1 MLVTI
6 FGVALI
12 YFAATQ
18 SVVVEEYPQGYV
30 YYEHPT
36 QLGPVVERG
45 ITVTPVSEF
54 RYKNVVRQQ
63 FDYSCGSAALTTVL
77 NHYLGRQFEE
87 RQIMEGLLRFG
98 ETERIIE
105 RRGFSLLDMRR
116 LATALGHPSGGFRAQ
131 MKDIAEL
138 DHPAIVP
145 ITYGGFKHFVVLR
158 EYRDGYVYVAD
169 PALGNLSFTS
179 KKFQEI
185 WAGRDEDGKVAES
198 GVLFIV
204 FPNGFEP
211 QPDLELTEYD
221 LRRID
226 DRTLNRLAF
235 EEFRVFTPRLEQQ
248 TDRVM
253 SVVRQ
258 QIVNDRGETEII
270 QVPTRTYFKP

>member
-18 SVVVEEYPQGYV
+18 AVVVEDYPQGYV

-36 QLGPVVERG
+36 KQGPVEQRG
-45 ITVTPVSEF
+45 ITLKPVSEF
-54 RYKNVVRQQ
+54 KYHNVVRQA

-98 ETERIIE
+98 ETERIVE

-116 LATALGHPSGGFRAQ
+116 LATALGHPSGGFRAK
-131 MKDIAEL
+131 MSDVAEL
-138 DHPAIVP
+138 EHPAIVP
-145 ITYGGFKHFVVLR
+145 ITYGGFKHFVVVR
-158 EYRDGYVYVAD
+158 EYRNGYVYVAD

-179 KKFQEI
+179 QKFQEV
-185 WAGRDEDGKVAES
+185 WAGKDDNGDLNES

-204 FPNGFEP
+204 FPEDVEP
-211 QPDLELTEYD
+211 LNDLQLTEYD
-221 LRRID
+221 MRMID
-226 DRTLNRLAF
+226 DRTINRLAF
-235 EEFRVFTPRLEQQ
+235 QEFMVFTPRLEQQ
-248 TDRVM
+248 TDKVM
-253 SVVRQ
+253 SLVRQ
-258 QIVNDRGETEII
+258 QIVDDEGVERII
-270 QVPTRTYFKP
+270 NVPTRTYFKN

>member
-18 SVVVEEYPQGYV
+18 SVVVEEYPHDLV

-36 QLGPVVERG
+36 KQGPVRERG
-45 ITVTPVSEF
+45 IQVQPVSEF
-54 RYKNVVRQQ
+54 KYRNVVRQAY
-63 FDYSCGSAALTTVL
+63 DYSCGSAALTTVL

-98 ETERIIE
+98 ETERIVE

-145 ITYGGFKHFVVLR
+145 ITYGGFKHFVVLK

-179 KKFQEI
+179 MKFQEI
-185 WAGRDEDGKVAES
+185 WAGRDDDGQLNDS

-211 QPDLELTEYD
+211 LPDLELTEYD
-221 LRRID
+221 LRMVD
-226 DRTLNRLAF
+226 DRTINRLAF
-235 EEFRVFTPRLEQQ
+235 QEFMVFTPRLEQEA
-248 TDRVM
+248 DKVM
-253 SVVRQ
+253 SLVRQ
-258 QIVNDRGETEII
+258 RIVDDQGNERVIN
-270 QVPTRTYFKP
+270 VPTRTYYKR